1 MVELQGVSVVY
12 GETYAL
18 CRVSLKV
25 EPGEFVFLVGTTGA
39 GKSTLLKLLYGA
51 VRPTEG
57 RVFVDGQEVNRLR
70 ERDIPSLRRRMG
82 IIPQDYPLLPR
93 KTVWENIAYGLR
105 AIGYSHGAV
114 RRRVAQVL
122 AQVGMSAQ
130 ANAYPHQL
138 SGGEAQRVAIARALA
153 NNPPLLLADEPT
165 ANLDPD
171 TSWEIVQ
178 LLQQINLRG
187 TTVIVATHNRAIVD
201 RANKR
206 VVALDRGQIISDV
219 PRGGYPTELDK
230 LYPPVALV
238 SERRTSN
245 EGQGARRADIGANGE

>member
-12 GETYAL
+12 GENYAL
-18 CRVSLKV
+18 CRVHLKV

-51 VRPTEG
+51 LRPTEG
-57 RVFVDGQEVNRLR
+57 RVLVDGQEVNRLR
-70 ERDIPSLRRRMG
+70 ERDIPFLRRRMG

-105 AIGYSHGAV
+105 AIGYSQRAV
-114 RRRVAQVL
+114 RQRVAQVL
-122 AQVGMSAQ
+122 NQVGMSAQ

-165 ANLDPD
+165 ANLDPE
-171 TSWEIVQ
+171 TSWEIIQ
-178 LLQQINLRG
+178 LLLQINLRG
-187 TTVIVATHNRAIVD
+187 TTVIVATHNRAVVD
-201 RANKR
+201 RANRR
-206 VVALDRGQIISDV
+206 VVALDRGRIISDV
-219 PRGGYPTELDK
+219 PRGGYPAELDR
-230 LYPPVALV
+230 LYASTAVVQENPFP
-238 SERRTSN
+238 RYTRP
-245 EGQGARRADIGANGE
+245 

>member
-1 MVELQGVSVVY
+1 MVELRGVSVVY
-12 GETYAL
+12 GETHAL
-18 CRVSLKV
+18 CRVHLKV

-51 VRPTEG
+51 VRPSEG
-57 RVFVDGQEVNRLR
+57 RVLVDGQEVNRLR
-70 ERDIPSLRRRMG
+70 ERDIPFLRRRMG
-82 IIPQDYPLLPR
+82 IVPQDYPLLPR
-93 KTVWENIAYGLR
+93 KTVWENIAYGLQ
-105 AIGYSHGAV
+105 AIGYSQSAV

-122 AQVGMSAQ
+122 AQVGMGTRAH
-130 ANAYPHQL
+130 AYPHQL

-187 TTVIVATHNRAIVD
+187 TTVIVATHNRMIVD
-201 RANKR
+201 RANRR

-219 PRGGYPTELDK
+219 PRGGYPAELDR
-230 LYPPVALV
+230 LYPPIALI
-238 SERRTSN
+238 
-245 EGQGARRADIGANGE
+245 QDIPPIKPQRL

>member
-1 MVELQGVSVVY
+1 MVELQGVSVIY
-12 GETYAL
+12 GETHAL
-18 CRVSLKV
+18 CRVHLKV

-51 VRPTEG
+51 VRPSEG
-57 RVFVDGQEVNRLR
+57 RVLVDGQEVNRLR
-70 ERDIPSLRRRMG
+70 ERDIPFLRRRMG
-82 IIPQDYPLLPR
+82 IVPQDYPLLPR
-93 KTVWENIAYGLR
+93 KTVWENIGYGLR
-105 AIGYSHGAV
+105 ALGYSQSAV

-122 AQVGMSAQ
+122 AQVGMGTRAH
-130 ANAYPHQL
+130 AYPHQL

-219 PRGGYPTELDK
+219 PRGGYPAELDR
-230 LYPPVALV
+230 LYPPVALIQETPPLK
-238 SERRTSN
+238 S
-245 EGQGARRADIGANGE
+245 QPL